1 MYHVNVSVAGR
12 FQSTN
17 TNLTKVC
24 QFVKAVGHCGPE
36 IAKVALH
43 VSGGNERKALELC
56 MSGSLLAGKECFVS
70 TNASPSKTFRWRDH
84 TVF

>member
-1 MYHVNVSVAGR
+1 MG
-12 FQSTN
+12 F
-17 TNLTKVC
+17 
-24 QFVKAVGHCGPE
+24 GPE